1 MEDISS
7 IDDIRTLVYRFYEKV
22 MKDELL
28 EPIFNKVVE
37 KSQWP
42 GHLEIMVSF
51 WQTNI
56 LFEQSYKGN
65 PMLAHIKVDTKINHG
80 ITPAHF
86 ERWLQLWKQTID
98 ENFSG
103 ETTEIT
109 KKRAEDMAKSILY
122 KIELGRKSPHSH

>member
-1 MEDISS
+1 MHDIND
-7 IDDIRTLVYRFYEKV
+7 IDDIRTLVHRFYEKV
-22 MKDELL
+22 LNDELL
-28 EPIFNKVVE
+28 APVFNAVVE
-37 KSQWP
+37 KDQWP

-65 PMLAHIKVDTKINHG
+65 PMAAHIKVDTIVNHT

-86 ERWLQLWKQTID
+86 ERWLQLWNQTID

-103 ETTEIT
+103 ETASIT
-109 KKRAEDMAKSILY
+109 KKRARDMAKLIFY
-122 KIELGRKSPHSH
+122 KIEQGRKVT